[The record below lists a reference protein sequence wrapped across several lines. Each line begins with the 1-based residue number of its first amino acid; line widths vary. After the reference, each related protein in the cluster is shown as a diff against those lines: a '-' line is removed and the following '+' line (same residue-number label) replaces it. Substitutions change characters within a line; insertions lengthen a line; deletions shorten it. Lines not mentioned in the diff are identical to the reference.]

1 MGSFAFPWASLGPLL
16 ALLWVSLGALFVFLW
31 GPLGPLRLLGEPKS
45 MKNRFKIRSKFQSDF
60 LSVSWSIFD
69 QFWERF
75 GEPEPSKM
83 VFSCR
88 RGAIFEK
95 IKFFRSSNVL
105 NRYFDDCSWS
115 WGPFQEPL

>member
-1 MGSFAFPWASLGPLL
+1 MRLLRVPWAPLRSLGRLL
-16 ALLWVSLGALFVFLW
+16 GLSWPSFVC
-31 GPLGPLRLLGEPKS
+31 PLGLSLSSFGLPLAPLRLLGEPKS

-60 LSVSWSIFD
+60 LSVSWSVFGE
-69 QFWERF
+69 FWERF

-95 IKFFRSSNVL
+95 ITFFKSDAVM
-105 NRYFDDCSWS
+105 D
-115 WGPFQEPL
+115 